1 MTRRK
6 ASPPVVLTIAGS
18 DNSCGAGIQADL
30 KTFGAYDVYG
40 LTAVTCVVSEVPG
53 RVEKVQAVS
62 PEVLRSQIR
71 ILFEAYPIVAVKTGM
86 LYSRALL
93 RVVSEELADRL
104 GMFHLV
110 VDPVM
115 VASSGD
121 PLLKKDAVRAYEEEM
136 LPLADV
142 ITPNLDEAAVLLG
155 RKITTRRAMDHA
167 AEELHGKYGA
177 AVLLKGGHL
186 RGPAAVDIL
195 YDRRGRREFSLP
207 RLKGCETH
215 GSGCTLSAALAAGLA
230 RGQSLAVAVEGAKK
244 FLHRAIARQLVWQR
258 GRVRTRALQHRPD
271 GKRG

>member
-1 MTRRK
+1 MSK
-6 ASPPVVLTIAGS
+6 ARTSAPPVALTIAGS

-30 KTFGAYDVYG
+30 KTFTAFGTYG

-53 RVEKVQAVS
+53 CVEKVQAVT
-62 PEVLRSQIR
+62 PAVLRSQIR
-71 ILFEAYPIVAVKTGM
+71 ILFENYPIAAVKTGM

-121 PLLKKDAVRAYEEEM
+121 PLLKKDAVRAYEEEL

-142 ITPNLDEAAVLLG
+142 ITPNVDEAAVLLG
-155 RKITTRRAMDHA
+155 RKITTRSAMIPA
-167 AEELHGKYGA
+167 AEELRAKYGA

-186 RGPAAVDIL
+186 RGRQAIDVLSTARGNEIMTM
-195 YDRRGRREFSLP
+195 RRLS
-207 RLKGCETH
+207 GCETH
-215 GSGCTLSAALAAGLA
+215 GTGCTLSAALAAGLA
-230 RGQSLAVAVEGAKK
+230 RGQSLPVAAAKAKK
-244 FLHRAIARQLVWQR
+244 FLHGAISKQFLWRR
-258 GRVRTRALQHRPD
+258 SRIGTRALRHQ
-271 GKRG
+271 

>member
-1 MTRRK
+1 MTRRA
-6 ASPPVVLTIAGS
+6 ASPPVALTIAGS

-30 KTFGAYDVYG
+30 KTFTALGVYG

-53 RVEKVQAVS
+53 RVEKVQAVT
-62 PEVLRSQIR
+62 PDVLRSQIR
-71 ILFEAYPIVAVKTGM
+71 ILFEAYPITAVKTGM

-121 PLLKKDAVRAYEEEM
+121 PLLKKDAVRAYEEEL

-155 RKITTRRAMDHA
+155 RKITTQRAMIA
-167 AEELHGKYGA
+167 AAGELHAKYGA

-186 RGPAAVDIL
+186 NGREAVDVL
-195 YDRRGRREFSLP
+195 CDRRGTREFTLR
-207 RLKGCETH
+207 RLRGCETH

-230 RGQSLAVAVEGAKK
+230 RGRSLSTAVAEAKK
-244 FLHRAIARQLVWQR
+244 FLHRAISRQLQWKR
-258 GRVRTRALQHRPD
+258 GKNRTRALRHD
-271 GKRG
+271 S

>member
-1 MTRRK
+1 MASRK
-6 ASPPVVLTIAGS
+6 SRSAAPVALTIAGS

-30 KTFGAYDVYG
+30 KTFGAFGVYG
-40 LTAVTCVVSEVPG
+40 LTAVTCVVSEIPG
-53 RVEKVQAVS
+53 KVEMVQAVT
-62 PEVLRSQIR
+62 PALLRSQIR
-71 ILFEAYPIVAVKTGM
+71 ILFEAYPIAAVKTGM
-86 LYSRALL
+86 LYSRPLL

-121 PLLKKDAVRAYEEEM
+121 PLLKRDAVRAYEEEL

-155 RKITTRRAMDHA
+155 RKITTRRAMVPA
-167 AEELHGKYGA
+167 AEELRAKYGA

-186 RGPAAVDIL
+186 RGRDAVDVL
-195 YDRRGRREFSLP
+195 CDRRGTKEFSLR
-207 RLKGCETH
+207 RLSGCETH

-230 RGQSLAVAVEGAKK
+230 RGQSLPAAVQAAKT
-244 FLHRAIARQLVWQR
+244 FLHRAIARPFVWSR
-258 GRVRTRALQHRPD
+258 RTKTIRALRQA
-271 GKRG
+271 

>member
-1 MTRRK
+1 MTRRQ

-62 PEVLRSQIR
+62 PGVLRSQIR

-121 PLLKKDAVRAYEEEM
+121 PLLKKDAVRAYEEEI
-136 LPLADV
+136 LP
-142 ITPNLDEAAVLLG
+142 PG
-155 RKITTRRAMDHA
+155 RCHHPQPRR
-167 AEELHGKYGA
+167 G
-177 AVLLKGGHL
+177 
-186 RGPAAVDIL
+186 RGPARTQNHHAPGHGTSG
-195 YDRRGRREFSLP
+195 GR
-207 RLKGCETH
+207 
-215 GSGCTLSAALAAGLA
+215 
-230 RGQSLAVAVEGAKK
+230 
-244 FLHRAIARQLVWQR
+244 IAREIRRRRLAQR
-258 GRVRTRALQHRPD
+258 RTPARAGRS
-271 GKRG
+271 

>member
-1 MTRRK
+1 MTKRTA
-6 ASPPVVLTIAGS
+6 ASPPVALTIAGS
-18 DNSCGAGIQADL
+18 DNSAGAGIQADL
-30 KTFGAYDVYG
+30 KTFTACGVYG

-53 RVEKVQAVS
+53 RVEHVQAIK

-71 ILFEAYPIVAVKTGM
+71 ILFEAYPIAAVKTGM

-121 PLLKKDAVRAYEEEM
+121 PLLKPDAVRAYREEL

-142 ITPNLDEAAVLLG
+142 MTPNLDEAAVLLG
-155 RKITTRRAMDHA
+155 RRITSRRDMTDA
-167 AEELHGKYGA
+167 ARALQAEFGP

-186 RGPAAVDIL
+186 RGREAVDVL
-195 YDRRGRREFSLP
+195 CTRRGVTEFVLP
-207 RLKGCETH
+207 RITGAETH
-215 GSGCTLSAALAAGLA
+215 GTGCTLSAAVAAGLA
-230 RGQSLAVAVEGAKK
+230 RGRSLTAACSAAKQ
-244 FLHRAIARQLVWQR
+244 FLQRAIVRQLNWRR
-258 GRVRTRALQHRPD
+258 GRAVTRALRHQ
-271 GKRG
+271 

>member
-1 MTRRK
+1 MAIRRNRQ
-6 ASPPVVLTIAGS
+6 SPPVALTIAGS

-30 KTFGAYDVYG
+30 KTFTAFGVYG

-53 RVEKVQAVS
+53 RVEKVQAVT
-62 PEVLRSQIR
+62 PDVLRSQIR
-71 ILFEAYPIVAVKTGM
+71 ILFDSFPVGAVKTGM

-121 PLLKKDAVRAYEEEM
+121 PLLKKDAVKAYEQEM
-136 LPLADV
+136 LPLADL

-155 RKITTRRAMDHA
+155 RKITSRRAMAGA
-167 AEELHGKYGA
+167 AEELRAKYGA

-186 RGPAAVDIL
+186 RGREAVDVL
-195 YDRRGRREFSLP
+195 CTARGCEELVLRRLA
-207 RLKGCETH
+207 GCETH
-215 GSGCTLSAALAAGLA
+215 GTGCTLSAAIAAGLA
-230 RGQSLAVAVEGAKK
+230 RGQSLRTAVTAAKN
-244 FLHRAIARQLVWQR
+244 FLHRAIARQFQWAR
-258 GRVRTRALQHRPD
+258 RKNRTRALRHDR
-271 GKRG
+271 

>member
-1 MTRRK
+1 MASRK
-6 ASPPVVLTIAGS
+6 SRSAAPVALTIAGS

-30 KTFGAYDVYG
+30 KTFGAFGVYG
-40 LTAVTCVVSEVPG
+40 LTAVTCVVSEIPG
-53 RVEKVQAVS
+53 KVEMVQAVT
-62 PEVLRSQIR
+62 PALLRSQIR
-71 ILFEAYPIVAVKTGM
+71 ILFDAYPIAAVKTGM

-121 PLLKKDAVRAYEEEM
+121 PLLKKDAVRAYEEEL

-155 RKITTRRAMDHA
+155 RKVTSTAAMKTA

-186 RGPAAVDIL
+186 RGRAAVDVL
-195 YDRRGRREFSLP
+195 CGPRVTKEFTLRRLS
-207 RLKGCETH
+207 GCETH
-215 GSGCTLSAALAAGLA
+215 GSGCTLSAAVAAGLA
-230 RGQSLAVAVEGAKK
+230 RGRSLPSAVEQAKK
-244 FLHRAIARQLVWQR
+244 FLHRAIARQLAWRR
-258 GRVRTRALQHRPD
+258 GKVSTRALRHQ
-271 GKRG
+271 

>member
-1 MTRRK
+1 MSKRAS
-6 ASPPVVLTIAGS
+6 ASPAVVLTIAGS

-30 KTFGAYDVYG
+30 KTFTALGTYG

-53 RVEKVQAVS
+53 CVEKVQAVS
-62 PEVLRSQIR
+62 PDVLRSQIR
-71 ILFEAYPIVAVKTGM
+71 ILFDHYPIAAVKTGM

-121 PLLKKDAVRAYEEEM
+121 PLLKKDAVRAYQEEL

-155 RKITTRRAMDHA
+155 RKITTRAAMIPA
-167 AEELHGKYGA
+167 AEELRGRYGA
-177 AVLLKGGHL
+177 TVLLKGGHL
-186 RGPAAVDIL
+186 RGREAVDIL
-195 YDRRGRREFSLP
+195 CSPRGTEEMIMK
-207 RLKGCETH
+207 RLSGCETH
-215 GSGCTLSAALAAGLA
+215 GTGCTLSAAVAAGLA
-230 RGQSLAVAVEGAKK
+230 RGQSLQTAAANAKK
-244 FLHRAIARQLVWQR
+244 FLHGALAKQLSWRR
-258 GRVRTRALQHRPD
+258 GKQSTRALRHS
-271 GKRG
+271 